1 MQEENRTKQVNL
13 EFFQSSDGSI
23 KKYDECYLLWS
34 VNKNYNNQ
42 MHSNSSRR
50 KKIRIQNDNQ
60 LERKMSIK
68 LCLLKSGEQLISD
81 MKELVAEG
89 REQAHAYLLDNPHTV
104 EINEKQFITEE
115 EKSVGDYGIN
125 VVLLPWI
132 ILSKDKQM
140 VIPVDSVLTV
150 VEPLESVTQ
159 LYLDKLKSFKMEE
172 EDD

>member
-1 MQEENRTKQVNL
+1 
-13 EFFQSSDGSI
+13 
-23 KKYDECYLLWS
+23 
-34 VNKNYNNQ
+34 
-42 MHSNSSRR
+42 
-50 KKIRIQNDNQ
+50 
-60 LERKMSIK
+60 MSIK

-89 REQAHAYLLDNPHTV
+89 REQAHAYLLNNPHTV